1 MLALKYNHT
10 SQFLNKPSTIQHRKH
25 IRTTKCSY
33 DSKLQQ
39 KYKIMYHINL
49 CDKFLKTNYDKALT
63 ICDVNKSIE
72 LQPECKESWRQL
84 ESYAI
89 IRNELKIQLQHLDDQ
104 LAEYE

>member
-10 SQFLNKPSTIQHRKH
+10 SQFFKKSSTISKH
-25 IRTTKCSY
+25 TRLTTKCSY

-39 KYKIMYHINL
+39 KYKLMYHISL
-49 CDKFLKTNYDKALT
+49 CDRFLKINYDKALT

-72 LQPECKESWRQL
+72 SQPVCKESWKQL

-89 IRNELKIQLQHLDDQ
+89 IRNELKIQLQYLDDK